1 MKETKK
7 RVTGQIVKGGL
18 SMFMGELNEWFKLWH
33 NNKVIVTFEVL
44 RPEASEA
51 IKGYYYKYIVPEFQ
65 RALKETGERKTEAQT
80 EQFLRSLSP
89 IMWDETPDIKTGKY
103 CADLRGIND
112 LTNPEMCE
120 YIEHLREL
128 AAVEFG
134 FEVKDPNTF

>member
-1 MKETKK
+1 MKERKK
-7 RVTGQIVKGGL
+7 IVTGQIVNGGL
-18 SMFMGELNEWFKLWH
+18 SMFMGELKEWFKNWS

-80 EQFLRSLSP
+80 EQFLREMCP
-89 IMWDETPDIKTGKY
+89 IMWTERANEKTGRY
-103 CADLRGIND
+103 TADLREIHD
-112 LTNPEMCE
+112 LSNPEMCE
-120 YIEHLREL
+120 YIEHLREI

-134 FEVKDPNTF
+134 FEIKDPNTF